1 MTLRLTNLA
10 QAIDSRAPKI
20 AIYGESGTGKTSQ
33 IAALWQLLP
42 EGKKLLILTAEHG
55 LRSLRTVCPDMIDAE
70 DVIVG
75 ECHSIADVRE
85 GVALASDE
93 NNGIAWCVVD
103 SVSNLADRELRARLE
118 ASPDP
123 RQAYG
128 GMMSATLGVL
138 WQMVDVAHLGVLF
151 IFQESRKE
159 INEGSAKR
167 PEMVNHYAMS
177 IPADSLKQ
185 SMPYT
190 FDAVLRLEMKSDG
203 TRQIRTAKTQ
213 TIMAKDRTGKLDATE
228 PCDLGAIVE
237 KILG

>member
-93 NNGIAWCVVD
+93 NNNIAWCVVD

-151 IFQESRKE
+151 IFSGVAQRDQR
-159 INEGSAKR
+159 GVGQAAR
-167 PEMVNHYAMS
+167 
-177 IPADSLKQ
+177 DGQSLRDEHPRRQ
-185 SMPYT
+185 LEAV
-190 FDAVLRLEMKSDG
+190 DAVHVRRGVAARNEVRWHAPDPHG
-203 TRQIRTAKTQ
+203 E
-213 TIMAKDRTGKLDATE
+213 DAN
-228 PCDLGAIVE
+228 DHG
-237 KILG
+237 

>member
-1 MTLRLTNLA
+1 MSLRLTNLA

-20 AIYGESGTGKTSQ
+20 ALYGESGTGKTTQ

-42 EGKKLLILTAEHG
+42 EGKKLMILTAEHG
-55 LRSLRTVCPDMIDAE
+55 LRSLRERCPDMLE
-70 DVIVG
+70 DDCVLVG

-85 GVALASDE
+85 GVAIVSDPS
-93 NNGIAWCVVD
+93 NGIEWCVVD

-151 IFQESRKE
+151 IFQEVRKE

-177 IPADSLKQ
+177 VPADSLKQ

-190 FDAVLRLEMKSDG
+190 FDAVLRLEMKPDG

-213 TIMAKDRTGKLDATE
+213 TIMAKDRTGKLAAIE
-228 PCDLGAIVE
+228 PCDLGVIVE